1 MDTAAM
7 VTKKRP
13 SSGGHR
19 GVYKKEVF
27 FTGTVVLVVKKN
39 GEFVFITYDWVICW
53 AEMNGDPFCQST
65 CACNC
70 YIISG
75 SIYERIWTF
84 ISSQ

>member
-1 MDTAAM
+1 MVTREEVKNIDSKMDTAAM

-39 GEFVFITYDWVICW
+39 GEFVFITYD
-53 AEMNGDPFCQST
+53 
-65 CACNC
+65 
-70 YIISG
+70 
-75 SIYERIWTF
+75 
-84 ISSQ
+84 